1 MLQYVI
7 EAYSPTAHQSLRQV
21 VLSDLAITQQ
31 FNQIEAN
38 QQATAFAHTL
48 NTQAKLGATDWV
60 GSATLQDLGVWP
72 KGF

>member
-21 VLSDLAITQQ
+21 SLNNLAITPEMDKIQA
-31 FNQIEAN
+31 EAT
-38 QQATAFAHTL
+38 ARAFAHTL
-48 NTQAKLGATDWV
+48 NEQAKLGATDWT